1 MEAHARTG
9 DDRLFKYF
17 PNESFSLQPSAV
29 E

>member
-17 PNESFSLQPSAV
+17 PKESFSLQP
-29 E
+29 EPFE